1 MPTTIHITDK
11 GNQNISGVKTFFDSG
26 IFSNGGVSAVPL
38 LNNPLSIVG
47 SGNNY
52 VQLNIQNRATG
63 LIATADLVITANNG
77 TDNSNFINLGINN
90 SGYSDPLFN
99 NTTGLD
105 GYLIMDGGDLDIGTR
120 TPGKIIEF
128 HAGGT
133 TESNVIARISEN
145 GLNIVSGTLT
155 APYGVYA
162 PNIADIFPASTGK
175 RRYVPEATV
184 TFGTSVPPT
193 GFINYFPIIIKKD
206 AINPNIAIETT
217 TATSVENIVNV
228 GIYSGAGFEGAT
240 LFYSGKITIPSISSA
255 GIYRTITNFTL
266 PKGAYILGSCYTGTA
281 ATSTT
286 YRNIAANGFLTYF
299 GVPTGMSTFLDAGSA
314 SVSDFVAFET
324 GFNNLTTI
332 IGTGSWTRLSK
343 SPAVCLEY

>member
-1 MPTTIHITDK
+1 MPTTIHITDQ
-11 GNQNISGVKTFFDSG
+11 GNQNISGAKTFFDSG
-26 IFSNGGVSAVPL
+26 IFSLSGAAPL
-38 LNNPLSIVG
+38 FLPNNPLAIVG
-47 SGNNY
+47 SGNTY
-52 VQLNIQNRATG
+52 LQLNIQNRATG
-63 LIATADLVITANNG
+63 VTATADLVITANNG
-77 TDNSNFINLGINN
+77 TDSANFINLGINN
-90 SGYSDPLFN
+90 VGYSDPTFN

-133 TESNVIARISEN
+133 TEANVIARISQS
-145 GLNIVSGTLT
+145 GLNIVSGILS

-206 AINPNIAIETT
+206 TINPNIAIETT
-217 TATSVENIVNV
+217 TSTSADNIVNV
-228 GIYSGAGFEGAT
+228 GIYSGAGFEGAK
-240 LFYSGKITIPSISSA
+240 LFYSDKITIPNGSSA
-255 GIYRTITNFTL
+255 GIYRATTNLSL
-266 PKGAYILGSCYTGTA
+266 PKGAYVLGSCYTGTSV
-281 ATSTT
+281 TSTT

-299 GVPTGMSTFLDAGSA
+299 GVPTGMSTFLDGGSA

-324 GFNNLTTI
+324 GLNNIPNI
-332 IGTGSWTRLSK
+332 IGTGSWTRASK